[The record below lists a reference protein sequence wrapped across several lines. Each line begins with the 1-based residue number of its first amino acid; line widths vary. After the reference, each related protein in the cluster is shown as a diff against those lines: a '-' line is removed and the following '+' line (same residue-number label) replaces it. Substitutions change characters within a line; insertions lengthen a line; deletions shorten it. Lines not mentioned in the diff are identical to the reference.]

1 MSCFLNRRRKNQARR
16 LRALEMLT
24 AHHVIAAEAK
34 GSRTIYHINPN
45 LADVAT
51 LATAATIQEKA

>member
-1 MSCFLNRRRKNQARR
+1 MSCFLNLLRKNQARR

-34 GSRTIYHINPN
+34 GSRTLYHINPA
-45 LADVAT
+45 LTDAATVAT
-51 LATAATIQEKA
+51 VREKAKQP